1 MKHLTIILAAVLCAV
16 CLSGCEEQK
25 TQEQIDADMASHITE
40 FNYKGHQYIRY
51 ISDGVKSAVGG
62 ITHDPDCPCHKNH
75 PELLNEK

>member
-1 MKHLTIILAAVLCAV
+1 MKHLTTILAAVLCAV

-40 FNYKGHQYIRY
+40 FNYKGHKFLLYKQRY
-51 ISDGVKSAVGG
+51 AKGGVGG
-62 ITHDPDCPCHKNH
+62 ITHDPDCPCHKDN